1 MESLRGPRGHWLV
14 GECDMEVGD
23 VIMDGG
29 VVYVFGDCCQ
39 TDGGSVDMAWDHDV
53 FAWMLSVCT
62 GMKINWDCNM
72 QIRIKSS

>member
-14 GECDMEVGD
+14 GECDMEVGG

-53 FAWMLSVCT
+53 FA
-62 GMKINWDCNM
+62 
-72 QIRIKSS
+72 